1 MTDVLRPDPG
11 PPIAPPGLAAPTP
24 DANGY
29 LRRVFRATE
38 EANRRAVLDALPAG
52 RGGHLLDIGTH
63 DGTFTRRIVQRVR
76 PDRVT
81 GVEVMSMHAQHA
93 RSRGLD
99 VVEADIEDG
108 LPFPAARFDVITA
121 NQVIE
126 HVRRTDVVLAEVR
139 RVLAPGG
146 VACIST
152 NNLCSWHNVVSL
164 ALGLQPPPVHVSDEV
179 IVGNPLNP
187 EDGWPHDDWG
197 RSHVRLFSGR
207 ALCELAAHHGLA
219 LRRLAPVGYY
229 PLPPRVA
236 RAATRL
242 DASHCAFLVATF
254 GEADPP
260 PESA

>member
-1 MTDVLRPDPG
+1 MTDVLQPDPG
-11 PPIAPPGLAAPTP
+11 PPIVPADVTEPAPAP
-24 DANGY
+24 AGY

-38 EANRRAVLDALPAG
+38 EANRHAVLAALPAG

-63 DGTFTRRIVQRVR
+63 DGTFTERIVERVR
-76 PDRVT
+76 PESVT
-81 GVEVMSMHAQHA
+81 GVEVMAMHAQRA
-93 RSRGLD
+93 RGRGLD
-99 VVEADIEDG
+99 VVEADVEEG
-108 LPFPAARFDVITA
+108 LPFPAGRFDVVTA

-126 HVRRTDVVLAEVR
+126 HVRRTDILLAEVC

-187 EDGWPHDDWG
+187 EDGWAHDDWG
-197 RSHVRLFSGR
+197 RSHVRLFTAR

-219 LRRLAPVGYY
+219 LQRMTPVGYY
-229 PLPPRVA
+229 PLPPRLAGPVA
-236 RAATRL
+236 RVDST
-242 DASHCAFLVATF
+242 HCAFVVATF
-254 GEADPP
+254 GRRAAEPGA
-260 PESA
+260 

>member
-1 MTDVLRPDPG
+1 MTDVLQPDPG
-11 PPIAPPGLAAPTP
+11 PPIAPAHVTEPAPAPT
-24 DANGY
+24 GY

-38 EANRRAVLDALPAG
+38 EANRHAVLAALPAG

-63 DGTFTRRIVQRVR
+63 DGTFTERIVARVR
-76 PDRVT
+76 PDQVT
-81 GVEVMSMHAQHA
+81 GVEVMPMHAQRA

-99 VVEADIEDG
+99 IVEADVEDG
-108 LPFPAARFDVITA
+108 LPFPAGSFDVITA

-126 HVRRTDVVLAEVR
+126 HVRRTDVLLAEVR

-187 EDGWPHDDWG
+187 EDGWAHEDWG
-197 RSHVRLFSGR
+197 RSHVRLFSAR
-207 ALCELAAHHGLA
+207 ALYELAAHHGLA
-219 LRRLAPVGYY
+219 LDRMTPVGYY

-236 RAATRL
+236 RPVARV
-242 DASHCAFLVATF
+242 DANHCAFVVATF
-254 GEADPP
+254 VQGPVEAG
-260 PESA
+260 A